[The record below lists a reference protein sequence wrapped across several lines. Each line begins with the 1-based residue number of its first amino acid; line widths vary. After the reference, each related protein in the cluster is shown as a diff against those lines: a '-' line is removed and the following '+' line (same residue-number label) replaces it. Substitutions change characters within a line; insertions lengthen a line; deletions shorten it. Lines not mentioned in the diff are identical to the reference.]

1 MIICVN
7 DASDG
12 IIEYLQYVLSHNVGR
27 HSVYKVKSL
36 LLYKER
42 GTFGRRVKKRYTALL
57 KTDILCIKD

>member
-12 IIEYLQYVLSHNVGR
+12 IIEYLQYVLWHSVGR
-27 HSVYKVKSL
+27 HSVHKVKSL

-42 GTFGRRVKKRYTALL
+42 GTFGRRVKKCYTALL